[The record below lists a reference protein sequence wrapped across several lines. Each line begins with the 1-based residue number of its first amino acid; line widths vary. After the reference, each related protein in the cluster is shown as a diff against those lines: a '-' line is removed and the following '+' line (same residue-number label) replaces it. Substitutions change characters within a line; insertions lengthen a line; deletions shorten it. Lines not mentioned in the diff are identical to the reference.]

1 MIEFAD
7 DPDSGV
13 TLALDADAVTLDARQ
28 TRLHF
33 RGDWGLSAGDDARVF
48 GRCTQGRVSQ
58 VASLQLEA
66 GGPAADALQVTVRG
80 VDGRV
85 MLGPV
90 RLQRVHAL
98 AQGSAAS
105 LV

>member
-48 GRCTQGRVSQ
+48 GRCTQGLSSQ
-58 VASLQLEA
+58 AASLQLEV
-66 GGPAADALQVTVRG
+66 GREAASALQVTLRG
-80 VDGRV
+80 VDGHV
-85 MLGPV
+85 VLGPLQ
-90 RLQRVHAL
+90 LQRVAPR
-98 AQGSAAS
+98 
-105 LV
+105 